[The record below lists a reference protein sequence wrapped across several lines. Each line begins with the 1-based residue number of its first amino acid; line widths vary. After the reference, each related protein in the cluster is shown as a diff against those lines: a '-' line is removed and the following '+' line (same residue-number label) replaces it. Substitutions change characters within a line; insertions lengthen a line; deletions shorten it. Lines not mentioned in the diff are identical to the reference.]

1 MTDPRD
7 LLAAARTDAT
17 ARGVLADRVRE
28 EDGDTPAAEA
38 ARAMVCEACE
48 CPEGE
53 YVGRGSLTGR
63 WYQLTELQVREGF
76 DLEGHAADGTP
87 DRIPVEN
94 IYHHPRLELCHY
106 LGRWCLACQ
115 RCQRSLRSRQANA
128 TRRANRQARED
139 AAPNL
144 FSGVDDDGA

>member
-7 LLAAARTDAT
+7 LLDAARTDPT
-17 ARGVLADRVRE
+17 VRGVLADRVRE

-38 ARAMVCEACE
+38 ARAMACEACG

-63 WYQLTELQVREGF
+63 WYQLTELQVR
-76 DLEGHAADGTP
+76 GTP

-94 IYHHPRLELCHY
+94 IYHRPRLELCHY
-106 LGRWCLACQ
+106 FGRW
-115 RCQRSLRSRQANA
+115 
-128 TRRANRQARED
+128 
-139 AAPNL
+139 
-144 FSGVDDDGA
+144 